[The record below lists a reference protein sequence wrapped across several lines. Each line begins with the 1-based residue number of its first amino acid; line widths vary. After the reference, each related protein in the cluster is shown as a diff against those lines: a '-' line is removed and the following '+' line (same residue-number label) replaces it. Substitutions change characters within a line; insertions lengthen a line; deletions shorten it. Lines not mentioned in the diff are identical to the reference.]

1 MPTAPDKI
9 KNVLVTGG
17 AGFIGSHLCERLL
30 HDGHRVICVDNFS
43 TSHEQ
48 NINGLLQNPHFQFLR
63 LDVNE
68 PFDLDAFA
76 ELGAFKLKFQGIQEI
91 YHLACPT
98 TVKKFDQYKMQTLL
112 TNSIGTRHTLD
123 MAVRYRS
130 RLLFGSSSVI
140 YGGRS
145 KERLVFQE
153 ESEGVFDHL
162 SPRGCYDEGKRF
174 AETMCAT
181 YSQVH
186 GIETKIARIFRT
198 YGPRMPLFDGHLIPD
213 FVLNAID
220 KKDLAI
226 YGGETFQ
233 TSLCYVTDVVDG
245 LVRLMAAPSDV
256 TVVNLG
262 SDLDISMKQVAEK
275 ILQMTGSS
283 SQITFQDELLF
294 LTELGLPS
302 ISRAKELLGWLP
314 LVRLEDG
321 LEKTIEYI
329 RANKILLT
337 GNL

>member
-1 MPTAPDKI
+1 MPTGPVHI

-30 HDGHRVICVDNFS
+30 SEHHRVICVDNFS

-48 NINGLLQNPHFQFLR
+48 NINNLLQNPNFQFLR

-68 PFDLDAFA
+68 PFDLEAFP
-76 ELGAFKLKFQGIQEI
+76 ELGAFKLKFQGVQEI

-112 TNSIGTRHTLD
+112 TNSIGTRHVLD
-123 MAVRYRS
+123 LAVKYHARA
-130 RLLFGSSSVI
+130 LLASSSVV
-140 YGGRS
+140 YGGRTDG
-145 KERLVFQE
+145 RLIFQE
-153 ESEGVFDHL
+153 ETEGIFDHL
-162 SPRGCYDEGKRF
+162 SPRSCYDEGKRF
-174 AETMCAT
+174 AETMFAT
-181 YSQVH
+181 YTQVH
-186 GIETKIARIFRT
+186 GIETKIARVFRT

-220 KKDLAI
+220 NKELVV
-226 YGGETFQ
+226 YGDETFK

-245 LVRLMAAPSDV
+245 LVRLMASPADV

-262 SDLDISMKQVAEK
+262 SDVDVLMTDVAK
-275 ILQMTGSS
+275 RILAMTGSS
-283 SQITFQDELLF
+283 SQIKFEPGLAF

-302 ISRAKELLGWLP
+302 IARAKELLGWLP

-321 LEKTIEYI
+321 LEKTIEYL

-337 GNL
+337 SL

>member
-17 AGFIGSHLCERLL
+17 AGFIGSHLGERLL
-30 HDGHRVICVDNFS
+30 REGHRVICVDNFA

-48 NINGLLQNPHFQFLR
+48 NVSGLLQNPNFQFLR

-68 PFDLDAFA
+68 PFDLEAFA
-76 ELGAFKLKFQGIQEI
+76 ELGAFKLKFQGLQEI

-112 TNSIGTRHTLD
+112 TNSVGTRNVLD
-123 MAVRYRS
+123 MAVKYRA
-130 RLLFGSSSVI
+130 RILLGSSSVV
-140 YGGRS
+140 YGGRADG
-145 KERLVFQE
+145 RVVFQE
-153 ESEGVFDHL
+153 EERGTFDHL

-186 GIETKIARIFRT
+186 GIEIKIARIFRT
-198 YGPRMPLFDGHLIPD
+198 YGPRMPVFDGHLIPD
-213 FVLNAID
+213 FVLSAID
-220 KKDLAI
+220 NKPLVV
-226 YGGETFQ
+226 YGEERFQ
-233 TSLCYVTDVVDG
+233 TSLCYVTDVIDG
-245 LVRLMAAPSDV
+245 LIRLMASPADV
-256 TVVNLG
+256 QVVNLG
-262 SDLDISMKQVAEK
+262 SDVDVAIKDVAQK
-275 ILQMTGSS
+275 IIEMTGSNS
-283 SQITFQDELLF
+283 PVTFEPSLLF

-302 ISRAKELLGWLP
+302 IARAKELLGWLP

-321 LEKTIEYI
+321 LAKTIEYI

-337 GNL
+337 NL